1 MAILAFLALQAD
13 INIACSTKADML
25 SMQARAI

>member
-13 INIACSTKADML
+13 INVACSTKADML
-25 SMQARAI
+25 ALQARAV